1 MGMSDVAA
9 IQKMRIVREKE
20 VTDAKQRN
28 RKKKI
33 LTYGYPSD
41 WNFGGPSIIL
51 GFRELVRRCRP
62 DAEMV
67 CYETARL
74 TSAVVAGYDFKVRAF
89 PYSRIGEFWL
99 DWFVRTVFRR
109 LPSAPERREFW
120 LDFNEADTVVNLSG
134 ICFCS
139 GPSVIK
145 GPFVGFRALK
155 MLLKLF
161 SPNLAARLVGKRSVK
176 STCSYGPATRIYD
189 LRAARYA
196 SHSFF
201 GVMLAREQGSA
212 QRLCEMS
219 GGRVNPPV
227 APDVANLMPTPTV
240 DVDNHLVGLV
250 VSYKMEQEWK
260 RDDLTYVDCMAA
272 LVDHVHGAHG
282 CRVVLIPNQDGYLV
296 GRRLRRGDTDVAR
309 DILAR
314 LTDGQGVWVAETLG
328 RPALETKALIARCT
342 ALVSPRYHACVAA
355 LTAGVPLLTLGWHEK
370 YQALTSLYGQGRW
383 MVPAEDCSF
392 ARLVGDFDALMAVR
406 DEVSAEIRSKK
417 GMIEDAVVSSG
428 KIMLGDAGNGESV
441 ERP

>member
-1 MGMSDVAA
+1 MA
-9 IQKMRIVREKE
+9 
-20 VTDAKQRN
+20 
-28 RKKKI
+28 KI
-33 LTYGYPSD
+33 LAYGYPSD

-74 TSAVVAGYDFKVRAF
+74 TPAVVAGYDFKVRAF
-89 PYSRIGEFWL
+89 PYSRIGAFWR
-99 DWFVRTVFRR
+99 DWFVRAVFRR
-109 LPSAPERREFW
+109 LPSAQERREFW
-120 LDFNEADTVVNLSG
+120 LDFAEADTVVNLSG

-139 GPSVIK
+139 GPSDIK

-161 SPNLAARLVGKRSVK
+161 SPNLAARLAGKRSVK
-176 STCSYGPATRIYD
+176 STCSYGPATRVYD
-189 LRAARYA
+189 RKAARYA
-196 SHSFF
+196 SRSFF

-212 QRLCEMS
+212 RRLREMS
-219 GGRVNPPV
+219 DGRVDPPV

-240 DVDNHLVGLV
+240 DPDGRLVGLV

-260 RDDLTYVDCMAA
+260 RSDLTYVDCMAA
-272 LVDHVHGAHG
+272 LADHVRKAHG

-309 DILAR
+309 DIHAR
-314 LTDGQGVWVAETLG
+314 LADGQGVWVAETLG
-328 RPALETKALIARCT
+328 RPALETKALVVRCT
-342 ALVSPRYHACVAA
+342 ALISPRYHACVAA

-370 YQALTSLYGQGRW
+370 YQALTSLYGQDRW

-392 ARLVGDFDALMAVR
+392 ARLAGDFDALMAAR

-417 GMIEDAVVSSG
+417 GMIEDAVVTSG
-428 KIMLGDAGNGESV
+428 KIMLGDAGDGELV
-441 ERP
+441 EQP